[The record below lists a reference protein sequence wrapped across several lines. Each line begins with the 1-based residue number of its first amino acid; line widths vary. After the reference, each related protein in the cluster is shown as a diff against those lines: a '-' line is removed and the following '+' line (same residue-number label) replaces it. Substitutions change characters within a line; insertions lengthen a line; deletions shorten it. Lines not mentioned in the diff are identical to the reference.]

1 MGEFRPVIAPD
12 WWVWVGGSG
21 CEALGRRRAAAWL
34 DTRFSQAMS
43 FAGEAEG
50 RVAAVVSSEPRM
62 RQVVKMLSDSRLS
75 IELFAP
81 GEGGRE
87 QLMFAFTLDKL
98 AKGEK
103 SLVAANFEKSSMLS
117 ALRRSEAITSVPE

>member
-1 MGEFRPVIAPD
+1 
-12 WWVWVGGSG
+12 
-21 CEALGRRRAAAWL
+21 
-34 DTRFSQAMS
+34 
-43 FAGEAEG
+43 
-50 RVAAVVSSEPRM
+50 M

-81 GEGGRE
+81 GEGGCE